1 MSDESKD
8 ATSGQDTPQAAPLVG
23 MPLEG
28 VQTPPA
34 NLLEASPHAV
44 GPIDAPELPVS
55 RAALWFGALGSP
67 IAWATQL
74 MLMYPLVELA
84 CRQRSAVPLYITS
97 GILFAVAGVAGLA
110 SWRAVQAMRAHNG
123 ATIPRRVRFQAHFGV
138 WSAVLF
144 LILIAGVTLPV
155 LFDDPCQ
162 LPGRRPPTLI
172 PHL

>member
-1 MSDESKD
+1 ME
-8 ATSGQDTPQAAPLVG
+8 
-23 MPLEG
+23 
-28 VQTPPA
+28 PP
-34 NLLEASPHAV
+34 
-44 GPIDAPELPVS
+44 DLPVS
-55 RAALWFGALGSP
+55 PAALWFGALGSP

-97 GILFAVAGVAGLA
+97 AILFAVAVAAGLV
-110 SWRAVQAMRAHNG
+110 SWRAAQTMRAHNG
-123 ATIPRRVRFQAHFGV
+123 ATVPRRVRFQAHFGV

-144 LILIAGVTLPV
+144 VILIAAGTLPV

-162 LPGRRPPTLI
+162 LPGRRPPTLV